1 MAIFFEYI
9 SKRFRQNTGS
19 RQQQQLLILVIF
31 AYIRGKCFKMFGSV
45 INFP

>member
-1 MAIFFEYI
+1 MAIIFEYI

-19 RQQQQLLILVIF
+19 RQQQLLILVIF